1 MVVVS
6 QPWVDSEIV
15 VGGGGGGGGGCSGIS
30 TVSDIEVDRPIVS
43 PVLII
48 ISFANC
54 ETELFRTSQNLSLL
68 YS

>member
-15 VGGGGGGGGGCSGIS
+15 VGGGGGGCSGIS

-43 PVLII
+43 PVLFI
-48 ISFANC
+48 ISFVNC
-54 ETELFRTSQNLSLL
+54 ETE
-68 YS
+68 